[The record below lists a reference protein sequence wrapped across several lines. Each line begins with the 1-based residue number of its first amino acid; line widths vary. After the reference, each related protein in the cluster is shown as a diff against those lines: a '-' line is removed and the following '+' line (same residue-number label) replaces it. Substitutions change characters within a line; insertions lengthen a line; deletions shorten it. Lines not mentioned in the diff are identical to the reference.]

1 MSTIGVRELARHA
14 SSIINDIE
22 QKKEPALV
30 TRRGRPVVYMLPV
43 DSEEFEDF
51 VLAHAP
57 QFVDGIAA
65 ADAELAAGETV
76 SFAEV
81 RAELEAESP
90 QAIARASRLRSRCI
104 ASSSQARDARP
115 PPHRPQSRR
124 RLLDLLEEELA
135 AEPQPANLDI
145 KALDWPSALA
155 AAPPRRVPRR

>member
-57 QFVDGIAA
+57 QFVDGMAA

-76 SFAEV
+76 SLADA
-81 RAELEAESP
+81 RAELEA
-90 QAIARASRLRSRCI
+90 
-104 ASSSQARDARP
+104 D
-115 PPHRPQSRR
+115 
-124 RLLDLLEEELA
+124 
-135 AEPQPANLDI
+135 EPISD
-145 KALDWPSALA
+145 
-155 AAPPRRVPRR
+155 R